1 MKIKEVIEEGKS
13 LLNKSGFE
21 DSGIIARELL
31 CHVLNKSKQY
41 LVINMDEEVEEKN
54 YQNFIDNINEIIDGK
69 PLQYITKK
77 QEFMG
82 LEFYVDENV
91 LIPQPDT
98 EILVESVLDICN
110 NMADKKTNIDILVE
124 SVLDI
129 CNNIKTKKIKILDL
143 CTGSG
148 AIAISLASALKNNN
162 IEAEIFASDISEKA
176 LEIAKKNNKSN
187 NTNVKFIDSDL
198 FTNIHDN
205 NFDIIVSNPPY
216 IKKRVINTLSKQVQS
231 EPIIALDG
239 GDDGL
244 YFYKK
249 IAEQAIKFINNNGF
263 LCLEIGY
270 DQKKEVVD
278 LLKKHKEY
286 AEINAIQDLSNND
299 RCIIARVIE
308 NS

>member
-31 CHVLNKSKQY
+31 CYVLNKSKQY

-69 PLQYITKK
+69 PIQYITNK

-110 NMADKKTNIDILVE
+110 N
-124 SVLDI
+124 
-129 CNNIKTKKIKILDL
+129 IKTKKIKILDL
-143 CTGSG
+143 CAGSG

-176 LEIAKKNNKSN
+176 LEIAKKNNKN
-187 NTNVKFIDSDL
+187 NNANVEFINSDL
-198 FTNIHDN
+198 FTNIQDN

-216 IKKRVINTLSKQVQS
+216 IKKHVIKTLSKQVQS

-249 IAEQAIKFINNNGF
+249 IAEQAKKFINNNGS